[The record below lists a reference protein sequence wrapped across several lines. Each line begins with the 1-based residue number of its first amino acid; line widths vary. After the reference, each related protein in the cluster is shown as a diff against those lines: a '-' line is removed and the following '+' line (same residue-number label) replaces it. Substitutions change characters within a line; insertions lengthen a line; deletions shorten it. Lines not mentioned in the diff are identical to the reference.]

1 MQDRKLSLEI
11 EKLMLEGKK
20 LQLEIFWYP
29 VGVAAA
35 LIGATVGA
43 TLLALKVIG
52 AM

>member
-1 MQDRKLSLEI
+1 MQARKTELEI
-11 EKLMLEGKK
+11 EKLMLEGRK

-35 LIGATVGA
+35 LIGATIGA
-43 TLLALKVIG
+43 TVLVLKALG